1 VESSDGGVVLH
12 TASGFRIS
20 GQRVVFATGYE
31 SQQYLKQ
38 NVGALKST
46 FALISEPCDS
56 FEGWPDRSL
65 IWESARPYFYLRT
78 TSDERA
84 IISGEDVPYATAHK
98 SEQLIARKTKK
109 LQRRFADMFPRLD
122 LEVSYTWAGT
132 FGETKD
138 GLRTSARL
146 QSFHM
151 PILRS
156 ATAAMAS
163 RLASLR
169 LRSSLSFIWV
179 DRIRTPIFSGSIDEW
194 SGRNRVAR
202 RLASGITG
210 TASSTH
216 PYRDSRAKRPPFR
229 SACSRTAAM
238 LSTSATGRSRWF
250 YAPAESGKSA
260 CSSVCWSID
269 RLLTKVQTCVG
280 LGRPSQR

>member
-1 VESSDGGVVLH
+1 MVTWSSRNFSSGVVVFRDCGILSASETVYARVRFFPANEDAEEGKRVCVIFSRCSPLRLIQDAKKQGLRVYDRCEVSKVESSGGGVVLH
-12 TASGFRIS
+12 TASGFRIN

-98 SEQLIARKTKK
+98 SEQLIARKTQK

-122 LEVSYTWAGT
+122 LEVSTHGQAPSARLKMAW
-132 FGETKD
+132 
-138 GLRTSARL
+138 RTSARL
-146 QSFHM
+146 QNFRM

-169 LRSSLSFIWV
+169 LRSSPTFILV
-179 DRIRTPIFSGSIDEW
+179 DLIRTPISSGSIDERW
-194 SGRNRVAR
+194 GHGRV
-202 RLASGITG
+202 
-210 TASSTH
+210 
-216 PYRDSRAKRPPFR
+216 
-229 SACSRTAAM
+229 
-238 LSTSATGRSRWF
+238 GR
-250 YAPAESGKSA
+250 
-260 CSSVCWSID
+260 
-269 RLLTKVQTCVG
+269 
-280 LGRPSQR
+280 